1 MFFSDNPSLTNTFR
15 TRYDNLW
22 TDTTG
27 SIVNYANISSTPQR
41 VYGIFPQDPSLNFPP
56 TQDFAVRAVARYARE
71 TVGID
76 VIMFRVPDSRHAD
89 AMISAKARGVAVRL
103 IMEQDNYRD
112 RRFLWHAYNVDRMY
126 AAGIPVKDRKHLGLT
141 HQKSVV
147 LRGLGEVIFGS
158 SNWSPEAADVEQEH
172 NLFTS
177 QVCRAGLWC
186 DAGGWV
192 WRWFRDQFVSKW
204 NSATEYKPF
213 VPSGPDS
220 PTYVSPANGNT
231 GVSTGAALTWQG
243 GSWAHLY
250 DVYLGT
256 DPNNL
261 PLVARDARLGSPEAG
276 RLEAFRPATL
286 AGLTTY
292 YWRVVSRTMARLSRT
307 GTTWRFTTGTGGLT
321 LLAAPSGLTA
331 TVSSATQIALRWN
344 DVSGETHYRV
354 ERSTTSGSGFS
365 QIATVS
371 ANVITHTDPGL
382 TAGRTYYYRVRAA
395 TTSAVSPYSI
405 LASATPAASGTGTI
419 VLHAA
424 KAAVRVG
431 AWTLVQDGTAA
442 GGYRVRDPDGGRA
455 TVTVPA
461 LSPSNYFELRFY
473 AQAGKPY
480 RLWMRGRAD
489 ANAWPNDSVWAQF
502 TSSVD
507 ASGKAVWRIG
517 SGSGIALSVEEC
529 SACGLAG
536 WGWHDNGWGIG
547 VRGQPVYFAASG
559 PQTIR
564 IQRRQDGVS
573 IDQIVLSPTTYFQ
586 SSPGLPKNDTT
597 VLPATP

>member
-1 MFFSDNPSLTNTFR
+1 MLDRLKTAGIPMRMKAAQKPSDILHWKMMLFAGQDVVEFSAANYTPYSFVPAIPYVNYIDEAVFFSDNPSLTNTFR

-220 PTYVSPANGNT
+220 PAYVSPANGNT

-286 AGLTTY
+286 AGSTMY
-292 YWRVVSRTMARLSRT
+292 DWRVVSRTMARLSRT

-321 LLAAPSGLTA
+321 LLRRSERPHGDGQLGDPDRAALERCFRGDALPRRTQHHLGFRIFADCHSVGERDHPHGPRAHGRPDVLLSRPRGHNERRVTLQHSGVCNA
-331 TVSSATQIALRWN
+331 SGVRHRHHRAPRSESCRSRRRMDAGPRRNSSGRLQGSRSGRRPCHGHRARPEPVQLFRAQVLR
-344 DVSGETHYRV
+344 
-354 ERSTTSGSGFS
+354 
-365 QIATVS
+365 
-371 ANVITHTDPGL
+371 
-382 TAGRTYYYRVRAA
+382 AGRQTL
-395 TTSAVSPYSI
+395 SAVDARTGGCER
-405 LASATPAASGTGTI
+405 LAERLRMG
-419 VLHAA
+419 
-424 KAAVRVG
+424 AVHELGRRLGQGRV
-431 AWTLVQDGTAA
+431 AH
-442 GGYRVRDPDGGRA
+442 
-455 TVTVPA
+455 
-461 LSPSNYFELRFY
+461 RF
-473 AQAGKPY
+473 
-480 RLWMRGRAD
+480 
-489 ANAWPNDSVWAQF
+489 
-502 TSSVD
+502 
-507 ASGKAVWRIG
+507 
-517 SGSGIALSVEEC
+517 
-529 SACGLAG
+529 
-536 WGWHDNGWGIG
+536 G
-547 VRGQPVYFAASG
+547 VGHRPE
-559 PQTIR
+559 R
-564 IQRRQDGVS
+564 
-573 IDQIVLSPTTYFQ
+573 
-586 SSPGLPKNDTT
+586 
-597 VLPATP
+597 